1 MGKNCLY
8 EDDVGKKI
16 FAETYMFIKMFLEK
30 KFSQPFPENQW
41 SVPKYGKKTS
51 TARSFD
57 ETCALT
63 S

>member
-30 KFSQPFPENQW
+30 NFHSPFQKINGPTLNTE
-41 SVPKYGKKTS
+41 KDLY
-51 TARSFD
+51 
-57 ETCALT
+57 C
-63 S
+63 